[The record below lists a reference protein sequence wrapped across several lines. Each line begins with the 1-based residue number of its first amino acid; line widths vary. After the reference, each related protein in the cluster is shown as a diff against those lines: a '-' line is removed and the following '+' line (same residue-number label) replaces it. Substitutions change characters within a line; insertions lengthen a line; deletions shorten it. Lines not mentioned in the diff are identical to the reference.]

1 MNHVTFRSNFK
12 TMKLQKIIFLIIALF
27 LVKIDFIQAQ
37 TSEAKTISVT
47 EFEELAKNKGAVR
60 ILDVRTPEEM
70 SEGYVPNAKNIDF
83 KNDNFEKEISKLDK
97 NRTYLLYCK
106 TGIRAANAAA
116 KMKAA
121 GFMYI
126 YSLDGGIDA
135 WKEAGKPIEKWQ

>member
-1 MNHVTFRSNFK
+1 MNHETFRSNFK
-12 TMKLQKIIFLIIALF
+12 TMKLQKILFLIIALS

-37 TSEAKTISVT
+37 TPEAKTISVT

-60 ILDVRTPEEM
+60 ILDVRTPEEAL
-70 SEGYVPNAKNIDF
+70 EGHVPNAKNIDY
-83 KNDNFEKEISKLDK
+83 KNDNFEREISKLDK

-106 TGIRAANAAA
+106 TGIRSGSAAA

-135 WKEAGKPIEKWQ
+135 WKEAGKPVEK